1 MTHKSNHRII
11 AQCLTLISATYG
23 AKFPTNDY
31 TAGVWIVLLDDIPPD
46 ELQAAVIDWCR
57 TMDWPPTPAELR
69 KRCPSQC
76 KCGQC
81 ISCKRK
87 MFRAR
92 LSKYR
97 SDYITLDGGEVV
109 RSIWRSWKAH
119 NWIYQVD
126 GELWA
131 ITHPADRLK
140 WE

>member
-1 MTHKSNHRII
+1 MYEQTKYRHRLELSR
-11 AQCLTLISATYG
+11 QL
-23 AKFPTNDY
+23 FDQ
-31 TAGVWIVLLDDIPPD
+31 LLG
-46 ELQAAVIDWCR
+46 
-57 TMDWPPTPAELR
+57 
-69 KRCPSQC
+69 S
-76 KCGQC
+76 
-81 ISCKRK
+81 KRK

-140 WE
+140 WQ